1 MDQAFQILGPN
12 PAGELGIQM
21 FVVRSHLHAH
31 EGLLRAARMDLAQA
45 TMRARNLGADSAGM
59 EARLAVAE
67 LEMKCQDKNAGHDMD
82 ALLRDASKRGF
93 GLITAQAAKSLHASV
108 QVKADPTNDAIRQ
121 IAVD

>member
-1 MDQAFQILGPN
+1 
-12 PAGELGIQM
+12 
-21 FVVRSHLHAH
+21 
-31 EGLLRAARMDLAQA
+31 
-45 TMRARNLGADSAGM
+45 M
-59 EARLAVAE
+59 EARLAMAE